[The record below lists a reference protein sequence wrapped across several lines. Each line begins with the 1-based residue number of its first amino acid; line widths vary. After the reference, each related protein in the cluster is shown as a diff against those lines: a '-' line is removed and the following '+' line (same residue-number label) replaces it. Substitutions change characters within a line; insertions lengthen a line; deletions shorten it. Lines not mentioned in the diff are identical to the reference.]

1 MTSNRTWDSI
11 VVGGGLVGSS
21 CAYQLAKSGLKTLLI
36 EQGELASGASGA
48 NFGNVQVQDA
58 DYGFSLDLTIA
69 GAQRCADL
77 EYELDFDLGYR
88 QTGSLLLI
96 ENAHQHT
103 MMVERLRHLD
113 AAGLSAQL
121 LDQDELVQVEPY
133 LNPETFIG
141 GLYHP
146 GEGQLNPF
154 KLVHAYV
161 HRGQQF
167 GLEVSPHT
175 AVTELITQHGKVI
188 GVKTQNGILTA
199 GCVVLATG
207 AWTHS
212 LGKTADLELAAEWVH
227 GEAIITEPLPPSVSN
242 ALSSASFFEETAKA
256 AGTIVAFAM
265 KQRTEGNLM
274 LGEATTI
281 TPRLDREV
289 AEYSVKVVAAEARR
303 RLPRLKQTAIL
314 RSWGIPIAH
323 TADHKPL
330 LGFVDEIEHLLV
342 AAGLKSTIVLTPIV
356 GEVVAKM
363 ITGQETDPRFAEFSL
378 SRKINRP

>member
-1 MTSNRTWDSI
+1 MKTNSSWDII

-21 CAYQLAKSGLKTLLI
+21 CAYNLAKSGLKTLLVD
-36 EQGELASGASGA
+36 QGEFASGASGA

-69 GAQRCADL
+69 GAHRCAEL
-77 EYELDFDLGYR
+77 EAELDFALDYKKA
-88 QTGSLLLI
+88 GSLLLI
-96 ENAHQHT
+96 ENEHQHA
-103 MMVERLRHLD
+103 MMVERLHNLD
-113 AAGLSAQL
+113 AAGLRAQL
-121 LDQDELVQVEPY
+121 VHLDDLLQVEPY
-133 LNPETFIG
+133 LNPETVIG

-146 GEGQLNPF
+146 DEGQLNPF
-154 KLVHAYV
+154 KLVHAYI
-161 HRGQQF
+161 HRGQQL
-167 GLEVSPHT
+167 GLEARPHT
-175 AVTELITQHGKVI
+175 KVTQIV
-188 GVKTQNGILTA
+188 TQNGKVTGVETPNGFLAA
-199 GCVVLATG
+199 GYVVLATG

-212 LGKTADLELAAEWVH
+212 LGLTADLEIPAEWVH

-242 ALSSASFFEETAKA
+242 ALSSASFFEETAA
-256 AGTIVAFAM
+256 AEGTIVAFAM
-265 KQRTEGNLM
+265 KQRAEGNLM

-289 AEYSVKVVAAEARR
+289 AEFSVKAVAAEARR

-330 LGFVDEIEHLLV
+330 LGPVESTENLYV

-356 GEVVAKM
+356 GEIVARM
-363 ITGQETDPRFAEFSL
+363 ITGQEIEPRFVEFSP
-378 SRKINRP
+378 SRVI